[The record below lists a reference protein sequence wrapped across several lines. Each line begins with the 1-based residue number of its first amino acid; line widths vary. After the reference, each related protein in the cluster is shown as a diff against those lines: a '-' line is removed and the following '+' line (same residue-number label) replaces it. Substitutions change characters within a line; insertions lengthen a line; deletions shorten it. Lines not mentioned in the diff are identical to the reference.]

1 LQASLLLCDSRLP
14 ENDVKEIKAEQ
25 RKREKSLCLLLAFPG
40 YPDFVKLH
48 KLMYFLY
55 AGQEATVRTGHGTT
69 D

>member
-1 LQASLLLCDSRLP
+1 MLLCDSRLP